1 MKALLVLSDFQIDY
15 PVLPL
20 KKRLIRR
27 LGDIVLPITFLYGEN
42 SPYKNLGGDQ
52 VKNLAKGHVINV
64 KYVEKAGHH
73 VHVENPKELVKHL
86 LDLVIND

>member
-1 MKALLVLSDFQIDY
+1 MKALLVLSNFQIDY
-15 PVLPL
+15 PVRPL
-20 KKRLIRR
+20 KKRLIDR
-27 LGDIVLPITFLYGEN
+27 LRDIVFPITFIYGEN

-52 VKNLAKGHVINV
+52 VKNQVKGHVINV

-86 LDLVIND
+86 LDSVIND